1 MGRPKPWN
9 EVTDEEKARMAACFC
24 TGDCTPMTPDCGAYP
39 RYPDDPPRDEVGELR
54 ECVRELSSIVRE
66 LVFGRPRLMHRVM
79 HLCASLSKSSE
90 GTDG

>member
-54 ECVRELSSIVRE
+54 TAIAWDHESARQTARQKAQEAVARFTEE
-66 LVFGRPRLMHRVM
+66 QP
-79 HLCASLSKSSE
+79 
-90 GTDG
+90 